1 MPIVAPSMIFAPLS
15 LFLSRSLLPPP
26 HQEEL
31 REALSEAELAS
42 RAATRAEA
50 DYQAAVAHEVLI

>member
-1 MPIVAPSMIFAPLS
+1 MIFAPLS